1 MVITAVNSITPVGH
15 DAAMTAASARAGISR
30 LIESE
35 DYFDIE
41 GNPITAARIAGIS
54 DDEDDAARMG
64 MIVQICLEGLLEKYF
79 QDGSGSEHEIH
90 LLLGVAALSRPGPRY
105 EGKNLEVA
113 NHCVEIARRW
123 AQKVTLQV
131 IASGH
136 PATIRCLE
144 IAKQLLEKNPN
155 ALCLV
160 GGIDSLLALDTL
172 NWFEEAERLK
182 SETFGRNQSFSP
194 GEAVG
199 FMIVETKNGALR
211 RKKKIFAEVAGIG
224 LAKEPA
230 PFLSEQP
237 AKGEGLTKACRTALT
252 KSACKP
258 GEIAAVLGDLNG
270 EFFRSKEWSY
280 AEFRCFGNSNESRQ
294 LWHPADCMGSAG
306 AASGA
311 ILINMATVAL
321 TRGWI
326 KNYALVF
333 CSDDEGECGTVILK
347 SASN

>member
-15 DAAMTAASARAGISR
+15 DAAMTAAAARAGISR
-30 LIESE
+30 LVESE

-54 DDEDDAARMG
+54 DDEDDVARMG
-64 MIVQICLEGLLEKYF
+64 MIIQFCLESLLEKYF
-79 QDGSGSEHEIH
+79 QDSSGFENEIH
-90 LLLGVAALSRPGPRY
+90 LLLGVATLSRPGPRY
-105 EGKNLEVA
+105 EGKNQEVA
-113 NHCVEIARRW
+113 QQCVEIARKW
-123 AQKVTLQV
+123 AQKATLQV
-131 IASGH
+131 ITSGH
-136 PATIRCLE
+136 PATMHCLE
-144 IAKQLLEKNPN
+144 IAGQLLKKDPDS
-155 ALCLV
+155 LCLI
-160 GGIDSLLALDTL
+160 GGIDSLLALETL
-172 NWFEEAERLK
+172 NWFEEAGRLK

-199 FMIVETKNGALR
+199 FMVVETKNGALR
-211 RKKKIFAEVAGIG
+211 RTKKILAEVTGIG
-224 LAKEPA
+224 LAKESA

-237 AKGEGLTKACRTALT
+237 SKGEGLTKACRTALRE
-252 KSACKP
+252 SACKP

-280 AEFRCFGNSNESRQ
+280 AEFRCFGNNHETRP
-294 LWHPADCMGSAG
+294 LWHPADCMGSVG

-333 CSDDEGECGTVILK
+333 CSDDEGECGAVVLK
-347 SASN
+347 GNSN